1 MAALPARRAKEKV
14 MKKEI
19 YKNRK
24 EAKKEMGFQHI
35 EEWTEEMEETERPPE
50 GYENE
55 RRLLAWDDRGEKSW
69 YNLIFE
75 NRETGK
81 ITVLFP
87 D

>member
-1 MAALPARRAKEKV
+1 
-14 MKKEI
+14 MKKKI

-35 EEWTEEMEETERPPE
+35 SEWTEEMEETERPPE